1 MMKLLRFPEFILY
14 MVADLLIVNGYC
26 AGIFRS
32 HREYMYKLMIKLY
45 KSGYT
50 ITL

>member
-1 MMKLLRFPEFILY
+1 MMKLLRFPEFIIY
-14 MVADLLIVNGYC
+14 MVAELLIV

-32 HREYMYKLMIKLY
+32 HSEYMYKLMIKLY